1 MRTAA
6 VVTIIGIMRLPHWNR
21 RRPRYRAAGME
32 LAGAL
37 SIASQ
42 MALLCPPGFDEWVR
56 HELVG
61 DAGRAG
67 RLLVTPGVESDA
79 LTI

>member
-1 MRTAA
+1 MKRF
-6 VVTIIGIMRLPHWNR
+6 RSKR
-21 RRPRYRAAGME
+21 KRPPFRAAGIE

-61 DAGRAG
+61 DGAGEPVRSSA
-67 RLLVTPGVESDA
+67 RRR
-79 LTI
+79 

>member
-1 MRTAA
+1 
-6 VVTIIGIMRLPHWNR
+6 
-21 RRPRYRAAGME
+21 ME

-56 HELVG
+56 HELGG
-61 DAGRAG
+61 DAMADGRNGNGHAG
-67 RLLVTPGVESDA
+67 RHR
-79 LTI
+79 

>member
-1 MRTAA
+1 
-6 VVTIIGIMRLPHWNR
+6 
-21 RRPRYRAAGME
+21 ME

-56 HELVG
+56 QELAG
-61 DAGRAG
+61 DNARAD
-67 RLLVTPGVESDA
+67 RDDPRPA
-79 LTI
+79 PMR